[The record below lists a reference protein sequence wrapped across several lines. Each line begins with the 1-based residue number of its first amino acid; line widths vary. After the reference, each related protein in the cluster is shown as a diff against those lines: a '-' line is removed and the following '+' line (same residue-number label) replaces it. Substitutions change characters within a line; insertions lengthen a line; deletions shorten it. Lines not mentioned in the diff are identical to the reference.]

1 MTGTGYV
8 PLLRE
13 TPHSCSQQEQ
23 LINVYAAPYQ
33 IIWVMTHLPLEKGR
47 EVIAGGMFSNMHAA
61 AKLFLLVCVLCR
73 FEIG

>member
-23 LINVYAAPYQ
+23 LINEYAAPYQ
-33 IIWVMTHLPLEKGR
+33 IIWVMTHLPFKKGR

-61 AKLFLLVCVLCR
+61 AKLLVLVCLLYR
-73 FEIG
+73 FGIG